1 VTGIP
6 SELETVTTSSLYE
19 PLSFVTA
26 ARARFGMQSKKA
38 TAQARRVLVER
49 GIYRQ
54 PNGKY
59 AVCFM
64 LAGKPRFRTVA
75 CDLDTA
81 RRQREL
87 LVAAAEAGALAVS
100 PRLRFATVADRWLAR
115 FAARVAAGERRE
127 RTLEAHRYHVGK
139 HLLPRLAPRLMHT
152 ISVDDVAALLT
163 GLRTAGRSEKTAAEA
178 LATLH
183 SIVRFAVRNGWI
195 ADNPVAKLEADER
208 PHPTGRRQ
216 RVLGRDEI
224 SRLLAACLPRY
235 RPLLATA
242 LYSGLRISELLGLVW
257 DDVDLVAGV
266 IHVRAQLSRAHRG
279 APARRVAPKTPAA
292 IRDVPLVPQ
301 LAEMLREHRR
311 RSPFD
316 AGSDWM
322 FGTGRGTPI
331 GHRNVERR
339 ALQRA
344 ATRAGLDGGEW
355 PPLRFH
361 DLRHTFASHLILDL
375 RLDPAQVSRILGHA
389 RVTITLDVYT
399 HMFEE
404 ARHAAE
410 IRAQMAQSAFAQLL
424 RASAAS
430 GQKLVALPG
439 VRTA

>member
-1 VTGIP
+1 MESRKG
-6 SELETVTTSSLYE
+6 
-19 PLSFVTA
+19 TA
-26 ARARFGMQSKKA
+26 RPC
-38 TAQARRVLVER
+38 RVRVER
-49 GIYRQ
+49 AIYRQ

-75 CDLDTA
+75 GDLGAA

-100 PRLRFATVADRWLAR
+100 PRLRFATVVDRWLAR
-115 FAARVAAGERRE
+115 FEARVAAGERRE

-139 HLLPRLAPRLMHT
+139 HLLPTLAPRLMHT
-152 ISVDDVAALLT
+152 IGVDDVAVLLT
-163 GLRTAGRSEKTAAEA
+163 GLRADGCSEKTAAGA

-183 SIVRFAVRNGWI
+183 SIIRFAIRNGWI
-195 ADNPVAKLEADER
+195 ADNPVARLEADER

-224 SRLLAACLPRY
+224 GRLLAACLPRY

-257 DDVDLVAGV
+257 DDIDFAAGG
-266 IHVRAQLSRAHRG
+266 IQVRAQLSRAHRG
-279 APARRVAPKTPAA
+279 VPARRVPPKTAAA
-292 IRDVPLVPQ
+292 IRDIPLVPQ
-301 LAEMLREHRR
+301 LAQLLRQHRR
-311 RSPFD
+311 GSAFN
-316 AGSDWM
+316 AGNDWV
-322 FGTGRGTPI
+322 FATGRGTPL

-344 ATRAGLDGGEW
+344 ARIAGLDGGAE

-399 HMFEE
+399 HLFDE

-424 RASAAS
+424 ETRSAH

-439 VRTA
+439 GRAT

>member
-1 VTGIP
+1 M
-6 SELETVTTSSLYE
+6 E
-19 PLSFVTA
+19 
-26 ARARFGMQSKKA
+26 SKKG
-38 TAQARRVLVER
+38 TAQRRRVER

-75 CDLDTA
+75 GNLDSA

-87 LVAAAEAGALAVS
+87 LVAAAEAGALLAVS
-100 PRLRFATVADRWLAR
+100 PRLRFATVADRWLTR
-115 FAARVAAGERRE
+115 FEAKVAAGQRRE
-127 RTLEAHRYHVGK
+127 RTLEAHRYHVK
-139 HLLPRLAPRLMHT
+139 KRLLPTLAPRLIHT

-163 GLRTAGRSEKTAAEA
+163 GLRAAGCSEKTAAEA

-183 SIVRFAVRNGWI
+183 SIVRFAIRKGWI

-216 RVLGRDEI
+216 RVLGRVEI
-224 SRLLAACLPRY
+224 GRLLAACLPRY

-242 LYSGLRISELLGLVW
+242 LYSGLRISEFLGLVW
-257 DDVDLVAGV
+257 DDVDFAAGV

-279 APARRVAPKTPAA
+279 VPARRVAPKTLAA
-292 IRDVPLVPQ
+292 VRDVPLVAQ
-301 LAEMLREHRR
+301 LAEVLREQRR
-311 RSPFD
+311 RSAFN
-316 AGSDWM
+316 AGSAWV
-322 FGTGRGTPI
+322 FATGRGTPL

-344 ATRAGLDGGEW
+344 AKRAGLDGGGW

-375 RLDPAQVSRILGHA
+375 GLDVVQVSRILGHA

-399 HMFEE
+399 HLFDET
-404 ARHAAE
+404 RHADE
-410 IRAQMAQSAFAQLL
+410 IRNQMAQRAFARLL
-424 RASAAS
+424 AAAS
-430 GQKLVALPG
+430 SASDEARLVACPAAAQLD
-439 VRTA
+439 

>member
-1 VTGIP
+1 M
-6 SELETVTTSSLYE
+6 E
-19 PLSFVTA
+19 
-26 ARARFGMQSKKA
+26 SKKG
-38 TAQARRVLVER
+38 TAQRRRVER

-75 CDLDTA
+75 GDLDAA

-100 PRLRFATVADRWLAR
+100 PRLRFATVADRWLTR
-115 FAARVAAGERRE
+115 FEAKVAAGQRHE
-127 RTLEAHRYHVGK
+127 RTLEAHRYHVK
-139 HLLPRLAPRLMHT
+139 KRLLPTLAPRLMHT
-152 ISVDDVAALLT
+152 IGVDDVAALLT
-163 GLRTAGRSEKTAAEA
+163 GLRTAGCSEKTAAEA

-183 SIVRFAVRNGWI
+183 SIVRFAIRKGWI

-224 SRLLAACLPRY
+224 GRLLAACLPRY

-257 DDVDLVAGV
+257 DDVDLAAGV

-279 APARRVAPKTPAA
+279 VPARRVAPKTPAA
-292 IRDVPLVPQ
+292 VRDVPLVAQ
-301 LAEMLREHRR
+301 LAEVLRDHRR
-311 RSPFD
+311 CSAFN
-316 AGSDWM
+316 AGSDWV
-322 FGTGRGTPI
+322 FATGRGTPL
-331 GHRNVERR
+331 GHRNVGRR

-344 ATRAGLDGGEW
+344 AQRAGLDGGDC

-361 DLRHTFASHLILDL
+361 DLRHTFASHLVLDL

-389 RVTITLDVYT
+389 RATITLDVYT
-399 HMFEE
+399 HLFDE
-404 ARHAAE
+404 ARHADE
-410 IRAQMAQSAFAQLL
+410 IRNQMAQSAFARLL
-424 RASAAS
+424 AGASSTSDEAR
-430 GQKLVALPG
+430 LVALPG
-439 VRTA
+439 GRAT

>member
-1 VTGIP
+1 M
-6 SELETVTTSSLYE
+6 E
-19 PLSFVTA
+19 
-26 ARARFGMQSKKA
+26 SKKA
-38 TAQARRVLVER
+38 TAQWRRVRVER

-64 LAGKPRFRTVA
+64 LAGRPRFRTIA
-75 CDLDTA
+75 GDLDAA
-81 RRQREL
+81 RREREL

-115 FAARVAAGERRE
+115 FEARVAAGERRE
-127 RTLEAHRYHVGK
+127 RTLEAHGYHVRK
-139 HLLPRLAPRLMHT
+139 HLLPTLAPRLMHT
-152 ISVDDVAALLT
+152 IGVDDVAALLT
-163 GLRTAGRSEKTAAEA
+163 GLRAAGCSEKTAAEA

-183 SIVRFAVRNGWI
+183 GIVRFAIRNGWI

-224 SRLLAACLPRY
+224 GRLFGACLPRY

-257 DDVDLVAGV
+257 DDVDLATGV

-279 APARRVAPKTPAA
+279 VPARRVAPKTPAA
-292 IRDVPLVPQ
+292 VRDVPLVAQ
-301 LAEMLREHRR
+301 LAEVLREHRR
-311 RSPFD
+311 HSAFN
-316 AGSDWM
+316 AGSDWV
-322 FGTGRGTPI
+322 FATGRGTPL

-344 ATRAGLDGGEW
+344 ARRAGLDGGGW

-361 DLRHTFASHLILDL
+361 DLRHTFASHLVVDL

-399 HMFEE
+399 HLFDE

-410 IRAQMAQSAFAQLL
+410 VRDQMAQSAFARLL
-424 RASAAS
+424 AAAS
-430 GQKLVALPG
+430 SASEGARLVALPG
-439 VRTA
+439 GRAT